1 MTKIHQTS
9 GRWRL
14 GLALSI
20 LTVFLWGILPIA
32 LTVTLQVLD
41 VYTLTWFRFFISF
54 VLLAIYLGW
63 RGKLPTL
70 AQLRSTSWQLLVIA
84 TIFLAINYIL
94 YLQGL
99 ALTSP
104 SNAQV
109 IIQLAPLLMG
119 LGGLVIFQERYTLS
133 QWIGVA
139 ILIAG
144 FVLFFHDQLF
154 QTFIQVSE
162 YTNLPMTNTSIKV
175 SDFLISNDKTNIF
188 NTSKQYLLGSSL
200 IVLAAAAWAV
210 YALAQKQLL
219 QSLSSANIMLIIYG
233 GCTLCF
239 SVLAKP
245 LTIFTLDFFH
255 WAMLVFCGLN
265 TLIAYGAF
273 AEALEHWEAS
283 RVSAVL
289 ASTPIVTF
297 LSVWIVSVIS
307 PNLINPEQTTLIG
320 IFGAFLVVAGSSAIA
335 LKKKRN

>member
-20 LTVFLWGILPIA
+20 LTVLLWGILPIA

-70 AQLRSTSWQLLVIA
+70 VQLRLTSWKLLVIA
-84 TIFLAINYIL
+84 TVFLASNYIL

-109 IIQLAPLLMG
+109 IIQLAPFLMG
-119 LGGLVIFQERYTLS
+119 LGGLVIFRERYTLS
-133 QWIGVA
+133 QWIGVT

-144 FVLFFHDQLF
+144 FILFFHDQLF
-154 QTFIQVSE
+154 QSLIKVSQ
-162 YTNLPMTNTSIKV
+162 YTNLPMTNTSIQV
-175 SDFLISNDKTNIF
+175 SKFFISHNKTIIF
-188 NTSKQYLLGSSL
+188 NASKQYLLGSSL
-200 IVLAAAAWAV
+200 IVLAAVTWAI

-219 QSLSSANIMLIIYG
+219 QSLSSTSIMLIIYG

-239 SVLAKP
+239 SLLAKP
-245 LTIFTLDFFH
+245 QIIFTLDLFH
-255 WAMLVFCGLN
+255 WGMLIFCGLN

-307 PNLINPEQTTLIG
+307 PNLINSEQTTFVG
-320 IFGAFLVVAGSSAIA
+320 IIGAFLVVAGSIAIA
-335 LKKKRN
+335 LRRKTK